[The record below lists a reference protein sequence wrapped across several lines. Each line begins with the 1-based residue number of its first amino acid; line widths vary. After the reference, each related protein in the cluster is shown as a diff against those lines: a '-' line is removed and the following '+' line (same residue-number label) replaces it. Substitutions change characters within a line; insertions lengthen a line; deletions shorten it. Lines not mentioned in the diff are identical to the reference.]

1 MEHFQP
7 TYYNAGGTLS
17 GIEYFDRFEE
27 DDEFTL
33 WEIQLPGL
41 TSEQTWACSF
51 NPASCLDEAVELI
64 LPEYAEY
71 GLTLDSA
78 AKLLVRL
85 KIVRGTSVSVDE
97 LELKEPAKVEAAWT
111 RYATRRDLHE

>member
-33 WEIQLPGL
+33 WEVQLPGL
-41 TSEQTWACSF
+41 TPEQTWACSF
-51 NPASCLDEAVELI
+51 NPVSCLDEAVELT

-78 AKLLVRL
+78 AQLLARL
-85 KIVRGTSVSVDE
+85 KIVRGISASVDE
-97 LELKEPAKVEAAWT
+97 LKRKEPAKVEAAWT
-111 RYATRRDLHE
+111 RYEMRWDLHE